1 MIRCKTTSAGVK
13 GGERMTIA
21 IWIIAI
27 CEVTRLIQNSM
38 QLRHLWKSE
47 KMSANA
53 YGEFIRHLKQSD
65 KEFVKEMLEQFEKE
79 HSMEGDE

>member
-1 MIRCKTTSAGVK
+1 
-13 GGERMTIA
+13 MTIA

-27 CEVTRLIQNSM
+27 CEVVRLIQNSM
-38 QLRHLWKSE
+38 QLRHLWKSG

-53 YGEFIRHLKQSD
+53 YEEFIRHLKQSD

-79 HSMEGDE
+79 HPAEDKE

>member
-1 MIRCKTTSAGVK
+1 
-13 GGERMTIA
+13 MTIA

-27 CEVTRLIQNSM
+27 CGTVRLIQNSM

-53 YGEFIRHLKQSD
+53 YEEFIRHLKQSD
-65 KEFVKEMLEQFEKE
+65 KEFVKEMLEQFEKD
-79 HSMEGDE
+79 HSAEAEE

>member
-1 MIRCKTTSAGVK
+1 
-13 GGERMTIA
+13 MTIA

-65 KEFVKEMLEQFEKE
+65 KEFVKEMLEQFEKD